1 MAHLPTPVL
10 DYLNHLTAEY
20 REPAFLLVNHHGN
33 LIGWGGPVD
42 TYGITDLRAG
52 EPAGE
57 LISFLEGLF
66 PLESK
71 RIALPVIQTGDG
83 RPAELHLFPAA
94 EGDYAILLDARTQ
107 ERQQRLMQQKGN
119 ELNLSY
125 QRLIKEI
132 QKKEILLHSIVHDLG
147 GQLTGIKGGFEL
159 LANEEISAQGREFL
173 EIGLRQVKK
182 QEELIGEILR
192 AFAAEVE
199 SLESFSV
206 DLDKAPNLLLA
217 AHAVSEALSPAFAL
231 NEVKLL
237 IETSPHPTADWK
249 VVGEQ
254 SRLERVISNLMENA
268 LRYAPAHSTV
278 TFGCRDEGD
287 KVLATIDDQGP
298 GIPPELVDSLF
309 QKIVQGK
316 KGRGRIGLGLYFCR
330 MTIENW
336 GGEIGHL
343 PLERGGTRFW
353 FRLPRPKA
361 G

>member
-10 DYLNHLTAEY
+10 DYLNHLTVED

-42 TYGITDLRAG
+42 AYGISDLRAG

-57 LISFLEGLF
+57 LISFLEGMF

-71 RIALPVIQTGDG
+71 RIALPCIETGAG

-107 ERQQRLMQQKGN
+107 ERQQKLMQQKGN
-119 ELNLSY
+119 EQNLSY
-125 QRLIKEI
+125 QRLIKEV

-147 GQLTGIKGGFEL
+147 EPLMGIKGGFEF

-173 EIGLRQVKK
+173 EIGLRQVRK
-182 QEELIGEILR
+182 QEELVGEILR

-199 SLESFSV
+199 SLETFSIEPEQ
-206 DLDKAPNLLLA
+206 APDLLLA
-217 AHAVSEALSPAFAL
+217 ANTVSEALSPAFAL
-231 NEVKLL
+231 NEVELL
-237 IETSPHPTADWK
+237 LELDPYSTGDWK
-249 VVGEQ
+249 VIGEQ

-268 LRYAPAHSTV
+268 LRYTPAHSTV
-278 TFGCRDEGD
+278 TFTCHDEGD

-298 GIPPELVDSLF
+298 GIPPELADSLF
-309 QKIVQGK
+309 QKIIQSK

-330 MTIENW
+330 IMIENW

-343 PLERGGTRFW
+343 PLEHGGTRFW
-353 FRLPRPKA
+353 FRLPRPR
-361 G
+361 GN